1 MPMFGPK
8 NKAQLKSFAEVST
21 LGLEIAL
28 CILAGAFG
36 GRWLDG
42 EFGTEP
48 WLQWVGL
55 ALGIAAAGSAV
66 ARVLRAVKRD
76 LSKKTEEPE

>member
-36 GRWLDG
+36 GRWLD
-42 EFGTEP
+42 EKWGTDP
-48 WLQWVGL
+48 WLQWIGL
-55 ALGIAAAGSAV
+55 ALGIAAAGRAV
-66 ARVLRAVKRD
+66 TRVLRAVKRD
-76 LSKKTEEPE
+76 LSSKTEEPE